1 MKIKPLVSVIV
12 VTYNSEAFV
21 LETLESIKRQTYRNL
36 ELVVTDDCSTDR
48 TVSLV
53 EEWVKENAARFSRVR
68 IVTSRVNTGITP
80 NINRGILAASGE
92 YIKLIAGDDILIET
106 CIEKMVGFCTSN
118 NLEFAY
124 ARVTTFTNAKEE
136 ASLDRSRILSE
147 NLNHEIFDF
156 TREKQYRRILSGFRM
171 YALGLFMRKDF
182 ITRMGLFN
190 EKYRMMEDYPFVLK
204 AVSKGYKLELL
215 NEVLAKYR
223 VRSPAETKRI
233 LNTRRKSEHTSD
245 LERFEKEELIPR
257 MKKEKM
263 YIALYNTYVR
273 RLERRIVN
281 SSDNILLQ
289 RFGKLVGYLSV
300 SKIIGRAKMIWFRFT
315 LIPSENRHSQQM

>member
-1 MKIKPLVSVIV
+1 MQKEVTVIV
-12 VTYNSEAFV
+12 ITYNSSEFV

-36 ELVVTDDCSTDR
+36 ELVVSDDCSTDN

-53 EEWVKENAARFSRVR
+53 EEWVKKNEARFSRVR
-68 IVTSRVNTGITP
+68 IVTSRVNTGIAP
-80 NINRGILAASGE
+80 NVNRGILAASGE

-124 ARVTTFTNAKEE
+124 ARVTTFTNVKEE
-136 ASLDRSRILSE
+136 ASLASSRTLFE
-147 NLNHEIFDF
+147 KLNHEIFDF

-171 YALGLFMRKDF
+171 YAPGLFMRKDF

-190 EKYRMMEDYPFVLK
+190 EKYRMMEDYPFLLK
-204 AVSKGYKLELL
+204 VVSEGYKLELL
-215 NEVLAKYR
+215 NEVLVKYR
-223 VRSPAETKRI
+223 VRSPLETTKM
-233 LNTRRKSEHTSD
+233 LHTNRKSVHTSD
-245 LERFEKEELIPR
+245 VERFEKEELIPR

-263 YIALYNTYVR
+263 YLALYNTYIR
-273 RLERRIVN
+273 RLERRIVS
-281 SSDNILLQ
+281 SSDNILVQ

-315 LIPSENRHSQQM
+315 LIPSENRHSQHI